1 MFSQLQA
8 KEIGLYPEEVGEV
21 LTDIVKFNPQTSNNK
36 DDLLDLLVYLPMVH
50 LKYKSEIG
58 RLLNQSISDSGDL
71 VILPTELTCSF

>member
-8 KEIGLYPEEVGEV
+8 KEIGLYPEVVGEV

-58 RLLNQSISDSGDL
+58 RLLNQSIEDGSNIA
-71 VILPTELTCSF
+71 VLPTELTCSF